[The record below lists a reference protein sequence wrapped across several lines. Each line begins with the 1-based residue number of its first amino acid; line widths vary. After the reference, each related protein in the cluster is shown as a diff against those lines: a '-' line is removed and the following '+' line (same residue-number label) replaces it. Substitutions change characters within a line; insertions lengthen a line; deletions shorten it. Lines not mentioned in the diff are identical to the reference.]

1 MRIMTLPGSDGNA
14 VPPDHAPSLPDP
26 RAQAFAEFLESVDH
40 RDWRAGQLATRR
52 LRALGLAV
60 CLVTPPGDRRG
71 A

>member
-1 MRIMTLPGSDGNA
+1 MIVTDARPTGKAGVGDA
-14 VPPDHAPSLPDP
+14 AQTPDP
-26 RAQAFAEFLESVDH
+26 RAQAFAEFLESVNR